1 MTAMESVVRTAGS
14 DVTLIQRA
22 KEITAAELERYSTR
36 TKRSQ
41 EINVRAK
48 KSLPMGVPSSFQFY
62 DPHPVVA
69 ARAKGSWLEDVDGN
83 HYVDFNMG
91 YGALFT
97 GHLHPVVV
105 AKVTESLQVGSLFV
119 TPCESNTDVAENLC
133 ARFGLDMFRFT
144 NSGTEATHDAIR
156 VARAFTGR
164 SKIVK
169 VEGGYH
175 GHHDEVMI
183 STKPALDKAGPADN
197 PTPVPSSLGI
207 TDAALGEV
215 KVVPYNDL
223 PALERALATGDV
235 ACFIVEPVLQNIGIC
250 MPLPGYL
257 QGVRDLTRKYG
268 SLLIFDEV
276 KTGLT
281 AGYNGATGHFGVT
294 PDLIALAKSIGG
306 GFPIG
311 AFGGTRE
318 VMELVANGSV
328 LHLGTYNGNPMVM
341 AAAEAT
347 LFDVLTHDA
356 IAEAFRKNK
365 VALKHANDVI
375 ARYELP
381 AHTVEM
387 GAKGCVT
394 WALQPIQ
401 NYRDYKA
408 TDFTLAYAQW
418 IWGINRGVLLPPGLD
433 EQWLMSVQHT
443 EDDIAHHGEVFET
456 FAAALRA

>member
-14 DVTLIQRA
+14 DAKLIQRA

-105 AKVTESLQVGSLFV
+105 AKVTESLQTGSLFV

-164 SKIVK
+164 SKIIK

-183 STKPALDKAGPADN
+183 STKPSLDKAGPADN

-207 TDAALGEV
+207 TAAALGEV

-223 PALERALATGDV
+223 AALERALATGDV

-250 MPLPGYL
+250 MPQPGYL

-281 AGYNGATGHFGVT
+281 SGYGGATTHFGVK

-356 IAEAFRKNK
+356 IDEAFRKNK
-365 VALKHANDVI
+365 VALAHANEVI

-394 WALQPIQ
+394 WSLEPIK

-443 EDDIAHHGEVFET
+443 DDDVVHHGEVFET

>member
-1 MTAMESVVRTAGS
+1 
-14 DVTLIQRA
+14 
-22 KEITAAELERYSTR
+22 
-36 TKRSQ
+36 
-41 EINVRAK
+41 
-48 KSLPMGVPSSFQFY
+48 
-62 DPHPVVA
+62 
-69 ARAKGSWLEDVDGN
+69 
-83 HYVDFNMG
+83 
-91 YGALFT
+91 
-97 GHLHPVVV
+97 
-105 AKVTESLQVGSLFV
+105 
-119 TPCESNTDVAENLC
+119 
-133 ARFGLDMFRFT
+133 
-144 NSGTEATHDAIR
+144 
-156 VARAFTGR
+156 
-164 SKIVK
+164 
-169 VEGGYH
+169 
-175 GHHDEVMI
+175 
-183 STKPALDKAGPADN
+183 
-197 PTPVPSSLGI
+197 
-207 TDAALGEV
+207 
-215 KVVPYNDL
+215 
-223 PALERALATGDV
+223 
-235 ACFIVEPVLQNIGIC
+235 
-250 MPLPGYL
+250 MPQPGYL

-281 AGYNGATGHFGVT
+281 SGYGGATTHFGVK

-356 IAEAFRKNK
+356 INEAFRKNK
-365 VALKHANDVI
+365 VALAHSNEVI
-375 ARYELP
+375 ERYELP

-394 WALQPIQ
+394 WALDPIK

-443 EDDIAHHGEVFET
+443 DDDVAHHGEVFET
-456 FAAALRA
+456 FASALRA